1 MGFRCQV
8 WGFSTKFRPKLKTAR
23 YRFLFFAGLEWRTY
37 RRFSTFTSATFM
49 ARCLRSQSLLCKVR
63 LWIYTR
69 SLHWILHEAAFYF
82 ANCNE
87 TNCARFPAGALL
99 LFRFLRIPAF
109 MWTFFLRKRGNPYSK
124 CCENAFHISNSGRHS
139 WGFVSFLQTPMR
151 FHLTTWILNFRWY
164 LHKFSLMSWR
174 RSSFKQ
180 ASIESLDA
188 IPSQLGEGKLVEGK
202 LVEGKLYCVT
212 NLVWTMHSIN
222 KRSHYQSVLV
232 IPRPRLN
239 SRQWHFP

>member
-8 WGFSTKFRPKLKTAR
+8 WGFSTKFCPKLKTAID
-23 YRFLFFAGLEWRTY
+23 FSFFAGIEWRTY
-37 RRFSTFTSATFM
+37 RRFSTFKSAASM

-109 MWTFFLRKRGNPYSK
+109 MWTFFSQETWQPILEVLWKCISYFKLRKTLVGFCFLSLNPDEIPFNDMNLKLSLVFAQVLLNVLK
-124 CCENAFHISNSGRHS
+124 TLEFQR
-139 WGFVSFLQTPMR
+139 SFYR
-151 FHLTTWILNFRWY
+151 
-164 LHKFSLMSWR
+164 
-174 RSSFKQ
+174 
-180 ASIESLDA
+180 
-188 IPSQLGEGKLVEGK
+188 KLR
-202 LVEGKLYCVT
+202 C
-212 NLVWTMHSIN
+212 HSISTWGG
-222 KRSHYQSVLV
+222 KACGRKAWKESSIVLRTSFEQCILLTREV
-232 IPRPRLN
+232 ITKV
-239 SRQWHFP
+239 F